1 MKRATVVLT
10 AILLATCGTAFA
22 DGGGTFTVQGKTFVL
37 KSAYAYAR
45 PDPFD
50 PSKQST
56 VILFS
61 EKLIDAKKIDS
72 ATDRGSALD
81 QVIFDHLPG
90 KDERSGSVEITIA
103 RDDAERPIQQIGFTT
118 PDKNSSASVGS
129 DLYKLV
135 LKHNDAKRIEGTLIS
150 TKEAAKTAEHGGY
163 FDLHF
168 ALDVASAQAA
178 KK

>member
-1 MKRATVVLT
+1 MKCATLALT

-22 DGGGTFTVQGKTFVL
+22 DGGGTFIVKGKTYLL
-37 KSAYAYAR
+37 KSAYAYSR
-45 PDPFD
+45 PDPFS

-61 EKLIDAKKIDS
+61 EILIDTKKVDS
-72 ATDRGSALD
+72 ATDRGSALSH
-81 QVIFDHLPG
+81 IMSDHLPD
-90 KDERSGSVEITIA
+90 KDERAGSVEIMIA
-103 RDDAERPIQQIGFTT
+103 RDDAQFPLQQIGYTI
-118 PDKNSSASVGS
+118 PNEDSSASVGA
-129 DLYKLV
+129 DRYKLV
-135 LKHNDAKRIEGTLIS
+135 LKRNDAKRIEGTLVS

-178 KK
+178 K

>member
-1 MKRATVVLT
+1 MKCATLALT
-10 AILLATCGTAFA
+10 TILLATCGTAFA

-37 KSAYAYAR
+37 KSAYAYSR

-61 EKLIDAKKIDS
+61 ERLIDAKKIDS

-81 QVIFDHLPG
+81 HIVFDHLPD
-90 KDERSGSVEITIA
+90 KDERPGSVEIMIA
-103 RDDAERPIQQIGFTT
+103 RDDAQRPIQQIGYTI
-118 PDKNSSASVGS
+118 PDKASSASVGS
-129 DLYKLV
+129 DFYKLV
-135 LKHNDAKRIEGTLIS
+135 LKRNDAKRIEGTLVS